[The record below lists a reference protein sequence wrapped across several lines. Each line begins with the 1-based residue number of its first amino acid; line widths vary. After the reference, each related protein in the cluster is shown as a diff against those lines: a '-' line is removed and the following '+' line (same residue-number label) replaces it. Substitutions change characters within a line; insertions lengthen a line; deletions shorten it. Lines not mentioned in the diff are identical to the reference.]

1 MGDRYEPESDFLGA
15 ILSGNVPLPDD
26 EPEEGATSALHA
38 ELSEAN
44 LQKLICFTRDEVL
57 SNRDWAT
64 FLLAQREI
72 DTPLVRHALLRA
84 SGDVEDNVRHEALWG
99 LARRDPGLALPLVR
113 EALEGS
119 AVSVP
124 LMEAAALCADRSLVL
139 GLREWAGASGLSD
152 AIMSYLRDALAACES
167 GTPSA

>member
-44 LQKLICFTRDEVL
+44 LQKLIRFTRDEVL

-72 DTPLVRHALLRA
+72 DTPFIREALLEA
-84 SGDVEDNVRHEALWG
+84 SRDVEDDVRHEALWG
-99 LARRDPGLALPLVR
+99 LARRDPDLALPLVR
-113 EALEGS
+113 EALERS
-119 AVSVP
+119 ASVP
-124 LMEAAALCADRSLVL
+124 LMEAAAHCADPSLVPT
-139 GLREWAGASGLSD
+139 LREWAEVTSLSE
-152 AIMSYLRDALAACES
+152 IIRLHLVDALAACES
-167 GTPSA
+167 GTPPV